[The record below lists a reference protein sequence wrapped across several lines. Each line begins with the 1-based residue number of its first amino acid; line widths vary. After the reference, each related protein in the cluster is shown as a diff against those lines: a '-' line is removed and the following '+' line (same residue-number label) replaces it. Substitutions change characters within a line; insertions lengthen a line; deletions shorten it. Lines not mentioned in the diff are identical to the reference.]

1 MFYGW
6 KVVGGG
12 FTAQLFVV
20 GFFTYAVSL
29 LVNPVQAEFGVTLEQ
44 VMYSLTAATF
54 LGLFMMPIAGLLV
67 DRFSVRGI
75 MVAGTLLYALGL
87 FAISAATSIGYYIVA
102 FALTM
107 SVVNGLAGTL
117 CSSAVISRWFVAS
130 RGRALGIAALG
141 TSVGGVLV
149 PLLISYW
156 LGEEGWRGALQNLS
170 YCVLLIMLPVVA
182 FTVRNRPEDL
192 GLHPEGDATAAA
204 PTSGHPQQDM
214 DMGDI
219 LRAPPF
225 WFLGLALG
233 LLFSAYSA
241 VLSNITPY
249 ALDLGS
255 SKEQASTLIMAVAIS
270 GFIGKILFGMA
281 ADSFSLRSALWVA
294 QALVAA
300 SFLVLA
306 QAPGHIGMLL
316 GTSLLG
322 LAAGGMLPVWGALM
336 AHLFGLGSYGR
347 AMGLMG
353 PIITL
358 CVMPGFAVIG
368 RMYDSIGSYTP
379 SLYLFTGVCAA
390 SALLLLPLRLPASH
404 N

>member
-54 LGLFMMPIAGLLV
+54 LGLFMMPIAGMLV
-67 DRFSVRGI
+67 DRFSVRTI
-75 MVAGTLLYALGL
+75 MVIGTVLYAFGV
-87 FAISAATSIGYYIVA
+87 FASSAASSIGYYIAA

-107 SVVNGLAGTL
+107 AVVNGLAGTL

-149 PLLISYW
+149 PALISYW
-156 LGEEGWRGALQNLS
+156 LGEEGWRGALQNLA
-170 YCVLLIMLPVVA
+170 YCVLIVMLPVVA
-182 FTVRNRPEDL
+182 FTVRDRPEDL
-192 GLHPEGDATAAA
+192 GLHPEGAASA
-204 PTSGHPQQDM
+204 PTAVDAPAHHDM
-214 DMGDI
+214 DMRAI
-219 LRAPPF
+219 LRSPPF

-255 SKEQASTLIMAVAIS
+255 SKEQASTLIMAVAVS

-281 ADSFSLRSALWVA
+281 ADHFSLKSALWVA

-306 QAPGHIGMLL
+306 QTPGHGGMLL

-358 CVMPGFAVIG
+358 CVMPGFAIIG
-368 RMYDSIGSYTP
+368 RMYDSLGSYTP
-379 SLYLFTGVCAA
+379 SLYLFTVVCGV
-390 SALLLLPLRLPASH
+390 SALLLLPLRLPPQH
-404 N
+404 G

>member
-1 MFYGW
+1 MF
-6 KVVGGG
+6 VI
-12 FTAQLFVV
+12 

-29 LVNPVQAEFGVTLEQ
+29 MVTPVQTEFGVSLEQ

-54 LGLFMMPIAGLLV
+54 LGLLIQPMGGLMI
-67 DRFSVRGI
+67 DRISVRGI
-75 MVAGTLLYALGL
+75 MTAGTVLFAFGLYATSL
-87 FAISAATSIGYYIVA
+87 ATSIVQYIAA

-107 SVVNGLAGTL
+107 AIANALAGSM

-149 PLLISYW
+149 PALISYW
-156 LGEEGWRGALQNLS
+156 LGAEGWRGALQNLS
-170 YCVLLIMLPVVA
+170 LCVLLVMLPAVA
-182 FTVRNRPEDL
+182 ILVRDHPADM
-192 GLHPEGDATAAA
+192 GLHPEGLADAPAVTA
-204 PTSGHPQQDM
+204 GHPQDTDM
-214 DMGDI
+214 RGI
-219 LRAPPF
+219 LRSPAF

-241 VLSNITPY
+241 VLSNISPY
-249 ALDLGS
+249 ALNLGS
-255 SKEQASTLIMAVAIS
+255 SKEQASTLIMAVAVT

-281 ADSFSLRSALWVA
+281 ADRFSLKAALWVA
-294 QALVAA
+294 QGLVAT

-306 QAPGHIGMLL
+306 QEPSHGFMLL

>member
-1 MFYGW
+1 MFFGW

-29 LVNPVQAEFGVTLEQ
+29 LVTPVQAEFGVSLEQ

-54 LGLFMMPIAGLLV
+54 LGLFMQPVAGAMI

-75 MVAGTLLYALGL
+75 MIACALLYALGL
-87 FAISAATSIGYYIVA
+87 YLTSLATSIGQYIGA

-107 SVVNGLAGTL
+107 ALANALAGSL

-130 RGRALGIAALG
+130 RGRALGFAALG
-141 TSVGGVLV
+141 TSVGGVLI
-149 PLLISYW
+149 PALISYW
-156 LGEEGWRGALQNLS
+156 LGTEGWRGALENLAL
-170 YCVLLIMLPVVA
+170 CTLVIMLPVVA
-182 FTVRNRPEDL
+182 FTVRDHPADL
-192 GLHPEGDATAAA
+192 GLHPEGLAEA
-204 PTSGHPQQDM
+204 PPPVAGSPVDQDM
-214 DMGDI
+214 RGI
-219 LRAPPF
+219 LRSPPF

-241 VLSNITPY
+241 VLSNISPY
-249 ALDLGS
+249 AINLGG
-255 SKEQASTLIMAVAIS
+255 SKEQASALIMAVAVS
-270 GFIGKILFGMA
+270 GFIVNILFCMA
-281 ADSFSLRSALWVA
+281 ADRFSLKAA
-294 QALVAA
+294 QCTAQGLVAA
-300 SFLVLA
+300 AFLVLA
-306 QAPGHIGMLL
+306 QEPGHAVMLL

-322 LAAGGMLPVWGALM
+322 LAAGGMLPVWGAMM
-336 AHLFGLGSYGR
+336 AQLFGLGSYGR

-358 CVMPGFAVIG
+358 CIMPGFAVIG
-368 RMYDSIGSYTP
+368 RMYDSLGSYTP

-390 SALLLLPLRLPASH
+390 SALMLLPLRMPARH
-404 N
+404 E